1 MRISMTILFAL
12 SLFAVL
18 CAGLGAF
25 AAFSIA
31 DLAAGTQRIV
41 SHQAESLR
49 LASSA
54 REHVTRMHQLAFQI
68 IDSVSNDWG
77 EPQGT
82 LDEET
87 KLARPDLK
95 TLPSAATRDA
105 RALGDPH

>member
-1 MRISMTILFAL
+1 MVFFRHIRISTKILFAL

-18 CAGLGAF
+18 CAGLVAF

-68 IDSVSNDWG
+68 IDDV
-77 EPQGT
+77 
-82 LDEET
+82 
-87 KLARPDLK
+87 LA
-95 TLPSAATRDA
+95 
-105 RALGDPH
+105 ALGDDTVEDGGQAQ